1 MSPGF
6 GVSPLDALLVNSVWL
21 VWFCCVCI
29 PGMAI
34 LERRDAEPAQRV
46 GERGIHYTV
55 RYVWAIHVAAGSFY
69 RGALGNAAGAVL
81 WLYRP
86 KQGGDSGA
94 E

>member
-1 MSPGF
+1 MSLGF
-6 GVSPLDALLVNSVWL
+6 GASPLAALLVPFVWS
-21 VWFCCVCI
+21 VWFCCVCA

-46 GERGIHYTV
+46 GERGIHYAA
-55 RYVWAIHVAAGSFY
+55 RRVWAIHAAAGSFY

-86 KQGGDSGA
+86 KKRG
-94 E
+94 ERR